1 MSKLERLWKDI
12 ESSLDAWRGD
22 WRDIVEGY
30 GQVAAIRRR
39 SECRAGCKGPEWSD
53 HEIFEALVM
62 SVLSN
67 NTDWAKI
74 ERIRTELS
82 CVFSGFCLEW
92 YAGLSE
98 DDITGRIVP
107 WFQER
112 KAGAMVLKGSLV
124 HLIKTARKLSEHSR
138 AHGSAE
144 HYFTSLVQRLDND
157 PKCAALRLGTAGDKY
172 KLPAFGV
179 PLAAEALKNL
189 GFDVAKPD
197 RHLNR
202 ALASF
207 GLVKVGAWPNRYPRG
222 TPKPSRRLFVDA
234 MAKAQEIAAA
244 AEVPVALVDN
254 AIWLL
259 CAKSG
264 TWWTNQQLEALAV
277 TSDA

>member
-1 MSKLERLWKDI
+1 MKLRRLWKDI
-12 ESSLDAWRGD
+12 EASLSSWRQD
-22 WRDIVEGY
+22 WRDLVDGY
-30 GQVAAIRRR
+30 GQVEAVRQR
-39 SECRAGCKGPEWSD
+39 SEEGRTWSD
-53 HEIFEALVM
+53 DETFEALLM

-74 ERIRTELS
+74 EGIRTELS
-82 CVFSGFCLEW
+82 DVFSGFGLEW

-98 DDITGRIVP
+98 DDISGRIVP

-112 KAGAMVLKGSLV
+112 RAGSMVLKQSLV
-124 HLIKTARKLSEHSR
+124 HLIKTARKLSEHR
-138 AHGSAE
+138 REHGSAE
-144 HYFTSLVQRLDND
+144 SYFTCLVHQLDND
-157 PKCAALRLGTAGDKY
+157 PKRAALRLGTHGDEY

-197 RHLNR
+197 RHLLR

-207 GLVKVGAWPNRYPRG
+207 GLVEVGAWPKRYPRG
-222 TPKPSRRLFVDA
+222 TPNPSRRLFVDA
-234 MAKAQEIAAA
+234 MAATERIAAA
-244 AEVPVALVDN
+244 ADEPVALLDN

-264 TWWTNQQLEALAV
+264 PWWTNPQLVELAV

>member
-1 MSKLERLWKDI
+1 MSELLCLWKNVK
-12 ESSLDAWRGD
+12 SSLDAWRED
-22 WRDIVEGY
+22 WCGLVDGY
-30 GQVAAIRRR
+30 GQVEAVRQR
-39 SECRAGCKGPEWSD
+39 SEEGRTWSD
-53 HEIFEALVM
+53 NETFEALLM

-74 ERIRTELS
+74 EGIRTELS
-82 CVFSGFCLEW
+82 DVFSGFDLEW

-98 DDITGRIVP
+98 DDISGRIVP

-112 KAGAMVLKGSLV
+112 RAGSMVLKHSLV
-124 HLIKTARKLSEHSR
+124 HLIGTADKLYEYSR
-138 AHGSAE
+138 PDRPAE
-144 HYFTSLVQRLDND
+144 SYFTSLVQRLKND
-157 PKCAALRLGTAGDKY
+157 PKRVALRLGTHGDEY

-202 ALASF
+202 AVAAF
-207 GLVKVGAWPNRYPRG
+207 GLIEVGAWPNRDRRG
-222 TPKPSRRLFVDA
+222 TPHPNRRLFIDA
-234 MAKAQEIAAA
+234 MAATQEIAAA
-244 AEVPVALVDN
+244 ADVPVALVDN

-264 TWWTNQQLEALAV
+264 AWWTNPQLEALAV
-277 TSDA
+277 ASDA

>member
-1 MSKLERLWKDI
+1 MSELLCLWKNVKC
-12 ESSLDAWRGD
+12 SLGAWRGD
-22 WRDIVEGY
+22 WCGLVDGY
-30 GQVAAIRRR
+30 GQVEAVRQR
-39 SECRAGCKGPEWSD
+39 SEEGRTWSD
-53 HEIFEALVM
+53 NETFEALLM

-74 ERIRTELS
+74 EGIRTELS
-82 CVFSGFCLEW
+82 DVFSGFDLEW

-98 DDITGRIVP
+98 DDINGRIVP

-112 KAGAMVLKGSLV
+112 RAGSMVLKHSLV
-124 HLIKTARKLSEHSR
+124 HLIRTADKLYEYSR
-138 AHGSAE
+138 PDRPVES
-144 HYFTSLVQRLDND
+144 YFTSLVRRLKND
-157 PKCAALRLGTAGDKY
+157 PKRVALRLGTHGDEY

-202 ALASF
+202 ALAAFS
-207 GLVKVGAWPNRYPRG
+207 LVEVGVWPHRG
-222 TPKPSRRLFVDA
+222 RRGAPKPSRGLFVDA
-234 MAKAQEIAAA
+234 MAATEEIAAA
-244 AEVPVALVDN
+244 ADEPVALVDN

-264 TWWTNQQLEALAV
+264 AWWTNRQLEALAV

>member
-1 MSKLERLWKDI
+1 MSELLCLWKNVK
-12 ESSLDAWRGD
+12 SSLDAWRED
-22 WRDIVEGY
+22 WCGLVDGY
-30 GQVAAIRRR
+30 GQVEAVRQR
-39 SECRAGCKGPEWSD
+39 SEEGRTWSD
-53 HEIFEALVM
+53 DETFEALLM

-74 ERIRTELS
+74 EGIQTELS
-82 CVFSGFCLEW
+82 DVFSGFGLEW

-98 DDITGRIVP
+98 DDISGRIVP

-112 KAGAMVLKGSLV
+112 RAGSMVLKQSLV
-124 HLIKTARKLSEHSR
+124 HLIQTADKLYEYSR
-138 AHGSAE
+138 PDRPAE
-144 HYFTSLVQRLDND
+144 SYFTSLVQRLDND
-157 PKCAALRLGTAGDKY
+157 PKSAARRLGTPGDEY

-197 RHLNR
+197 RHLLR
-202 ALASF
+202 ALAAF
-207 GLVKVGAWPNRYPRG
+207 GLIEAGTWPNRGHRG

-234 MAKAQEIAAA
+234 MAAAEAIAAA
-244 AEVPVALVDN
+244 GKVPVALVDN

-264 TWWTNQQLEALAV
+264 AWWTNPQLEELTE